1 MFVNI
6 TKIQTVITLIF
17 GQCCHKILYSGMFCF
32 LQWMGGCQSAFCE
45 RVVQQ
50 LVFNKEQNCSA
61 IQIFRYLY
69 YKCFFEVEPIVERPM
84 RRGRVDWSDSW
95 SWRQRG
101 ATRWQFHVGD
111 RPSDFV
117 NRDELDRR
125 LF

>member
-1 MFVNI
+1 VKEWCSNWYSI
-6 TKIQTVITLIF
+6 KSKI
-17 GQCCHKILYSGMFCF
+17 
-32 LQWMGGCQSAFCE
+32 A
-45 RVVQQ
+45 QQ
-50 LVFNKEQNCSA
+50 YK
-61 IQIFRYLY
+61 YLDIY
-69 YKCFFEVEPIVERPM
+69 IINVFFEVEPIVERPM